1 MVTRRR
7 TSRKKR
13 SVRTLGNFGGSPA
26 RRTGG
31 WVVLV
36 LAALVV
42 VNLYVFVWDKQTSVG
57 AIKREADRA
66 TPTAMVPSRPLEPAA
81 GSAGSA
87 APGTPPAGA
96 PVGPPG
102 VIDGK
107 VGKSDTL
114 GRLLK

>member
-7 TSRKKR
+7 TARKKR
-13 SVRTLGNFGGSPA
+13 ASGTLGRPLRNFGGSPA

-66 TPTAMVPSRPLEPAA
+66 TPSAMVPARPLAEPGPGSGSPGTA
-81 GSAGSA
+81 GTGSGTGSGA
-87 APGTPPAGA
+87 APTAAA
-96 PVGPPG
+96 PIGP
-102 VIDGK
+102 
-107 VGKSDTL
+107 
-114 GRLLK
+114 

>member
-7 TSRKKR
+7 PARKKR
-13 SVRTLGNFGGSPA
+13 SRRPLGNFGGAPRRQA
-26 RRTGG
+26 RG

-66 TPTAMVPSRPLEPAA
+66 TPSAMVPARPLAEPGPGSGSPGSSGTGSGMGSGAA
-81 GSAGSA
+81 AA
-87 APGTPPAGA
+87 APA
-96 PVGPPG
+96 P
-102 VIDGK
+102 
-107 VGKSDTL
+107 
-114 GRLLK
+114 

>member
-7 TSRKKR
+7 TARKKR
-13 SVRTLGNFGGSPA
+13 AARTLGNLGGAPA
-26 RRTGG
+26 RRPGA
-31 WVVLV
+31 WVALV
-36 LAALVV
+36 LGALVV

-66 TPTAMVPSRPLEPAA
+66 TPVAALPARPLEPAPRA
-81 GSAGSA
+81 GSGSGSA
-87 APGTPPAGA
+87 IIAPA

-114 GRLLK
+114 GR